1 MKDLSQHCPG
11 FQEYQKLLHNHME
24 REEACKYGGTAAF
37 FIIFQRQYEDLKYS
51 GHKKITAFLSRSSTS
66 AKKITQEE
74 ETLRN
79 FAKTILNPTPA
90 ATILET
96 SSTGTLIYYNIN
108 DMYDVF

>member
-1 MKDLSQHCPG
+1 MKDSSQHCPG

-24 REEACKYGGTAAF
+24 REEACKYGTAAC

-51 GHKKITAFLSRSSTS
+51 GRKKITAFLSRSSSTS
-66 AKKITQEE
+66 AKQITLEE

-79 FAKTILNPTPA
+79 FAKTILNPTPT

-96 SSTGTLIYYNIN
+96 SSTGTLIY
-108 DMYDVF
+108 D